1 MKTVIVSLN
10 AKYIHSSLAP
20 WYLKAC
26 CGEKHGEV
34 CVLEFT
40 INDNMDHILMD
51 IYGQN
56 ADILAF
62 SCYIW
67 NISRVL
73 MLIANIKKIRPELK
87 IILGGPEVSFE
98 SKELMEC
105 NPSIDF
111 IIAGEGEIS
120 FPKLLECLHYSSDDF
135 SEIEGLYYR
144 DSAGKV
150 ITPSKTVAYVEDI
163 NGIPSP
169 YTEEMLLSIGKSKI
183 AYFESSRG
191 CPFSCSYCLS
201 SVSKGVRFFDM
212 ERVKSDIFRLIGAG
226 VKQIKFVDRTFNCNK
241 KRALEIISFAI
252 ENGGNT
258 NFHFEAAADLFDDEM
273 LDLLRTA
280 PIGQIQFE
288 IGVQTTNRYALE
300 AVDRKTNLDRVFYNT
315 SRLREKGN
323 IHIHLDLIAGLP
335 FEDMDSFIKSFND
348 VYNLEPNQLQL
359 GFLKL
364 LKGSRIRRDAHLHG
378 YIFRDYPPYE
388 ILSNSYMSF
397 DDIVELKGI
406 EEIVERYYNTG
417 RFAGTLKYIADRL
430 YHSLPY
436 VFYRDFY
443 RYNSGKGYMRRPVA
457 LNRLYDVIFDFVR
470 ENFGPEDT
478 DAVNELLKFD
488 FLSSDKSG
496 SLPAKIAR
504 IQPNGFKET
513 CFDFL
518 RNEKNIQT
526 YLPSF
531 AGETPKNIYKYVHFE
546 VFSLDV
552 SNYLKTGNI
561 EKRETVLLFDYSGAD
576 KVTGR
581 YKSHNVTDS
590 INYEFCLIKSF
601 SKGIFPV
608 GNSMDRIL

>member
-34 CVLEFT
+34 RVLEFT
-40 INDNMDHILMD
+40 INDNMDHVLMD
-51 IYGQN
+51 IYEQK

-73 MLIANIKKIRPELK
+73 KLIANIRKISPGLK
-87 IILGGPEVSFE
+87 IILGGPEISFE
-98 SKELMEC
+98 SGELMEC
-105 NPSIDF
+105 NPCIDY

-120 FPKLLECLHYSSDDF
+120 FPKLLECLHCSSDNF

-150 ITPSKTVAYVEDI
+150 ISPEKPVAYVEDI
-163 NGIPSP
+163 NEIPSP

-201 SVSKGVRFFDM
+201 SVSKGVRYFNM
-212 ERVKSDIFRLIGAG
+212 ERVKKDITRLIDAG

-241 KRALEIISFAI
+241 KRALEIFSFVI

-273 LDLLRTA
+273 LELLRTA
-280 PIGQIQFE
+280 PGGQIQFE
-288 IGVQTTNRYALE
+288 IGVQTTNNDALE

-315 SRLREKGN
+315 SRLRENGN
-323 IHIHLDLIAGLP
+323 THIHLDLIAGLP
-335 FEDMDSFIKSFND
+335 FEDMDSFIRSFND
-348 VYNLEPNQLQL
+348 VYNLEPHQLQL

-388 ILSNSYMSF
+388 ILSNRYMSF
-397 DDIVELKGI
+397 DDFAELKGI

-417 RFAGTLKYIADRL
+417 RFAGTLKYIVGKL

-436 VFYRDFY
+436 IFYRDFY

-457 LNRLYDVIFDFVR
+457 LNKLYDIIFDFVR
-470 ENFGPEDT
+470 EKFSQADI
-478 DAVNELLKFD
+478 DAVKELLRFD
-488 FLSSDKSG
+488 FLSCDKSG
-496 SLPAKIAR
+496 SLPASITR
-504 IQPNGFKET
+504 MQPDGFKEN

-518 RNEKNIQT
+518 RNENNIQT

-531 AGETPKNIYKYVHFE
+531 AGETPKNIYKYVRFE
-546 VFSLDV
+546 LFGLDV
-552 SNYLKTGNI
+552 SNYLKDGSI
-561 EKRETVLLFDYSGAD
+561 EKRETVLLFDYSKAD

-581 YKSHNVTDS
+581 YKSHNVT
-590 INYEFCLIKSF
+590 ESF
-601 SKGIFPV
+601 I
-608 GNSMDRIL
+608 